1 MKYYIDTVLP
11 HSFEETRKKVIEAL
25 REEGFGVLTEID
37 LQATFKKKLNIDF
50 RKYTILG
57 ACNPHFAHHALVQEE
72 KIGTMLPCNIIIQ
85 ELGVGKTEV
94 AAVDP
99 QASMQAVDN
108 PTLIQLAAQV
118 KEKLQRVVSSI

>member
-1 MKYYIDTVLP
+1 MDTVLP

-50 RKYTILG
+50 RKYSILG

>member
-1 MKYYIDTVLP
+1 MKYYMDTVLP

-50 RKYTILG
+50 RKYSILG

>member
-1 MKYYIDTVLP
+1 MDTVLP

-25 REEGFGVLTEID
+25 REEGFGVLTGID

-50 RKYTILG
+50 RKYSILG

>member
-1 MKYYIDTVLP
+1 MDTVLP
-11 HSFEETRKKVIEAL
+11 HSFEESRKKVIEAL

-50 RKYTILG
+50 RKYSILG

-99 QASMQAVDN
+99 QASMQAVNN